1 MVVSIVMIASILIRS
16 NTEIKNFESIAEIV
30 NNTAAVNNTD
40 LPETDPVVSDSV
52 DLSVDTEPEPTPI
65 FKRNLEPIFEMNA
78 DCIGWI
84 CIPNTTVDYPVMYTP
99 NEHQKYL
106 RKNFEGK
113 YSVSGTPFIQEN
125 CDLDSD
131 NVIIYGHNMKNGTMF
146 SDITAYVDPSYRE
159 QHPVIEFETSR
170 GLIGYEVI
178 SVMQVNKNDPWYA
191 FINATDEADY
201 LSRVSAAMNASQ
213 YPIESEITYG
223 RRLLTLSTCY
233 GKSNDDRLI
242 VIAAEQN

>member
-1 MVVSIVMIASILIRS
+1 M
-16 NTEIKNFESIAEIV
+16 
-30 NNTAAVNNTD
+30 
-40 LPETDPVVSDSV
+40 
-52 DLSVDTEPEPTPI
+52 
-65 FKRNLEPIFEMNA
+65 
-78 DCIGWI
+78 
-84 CIPNTTVDYPVMYTP
+84 
-99 NEHQKYL
+99 
-106 RKNFEGK
+106 
-113 YSVSGTPFIQEN
+113 
-125 CDLDSD
+125 
-131 NVIIYGHNMKNGTMF
+131 
-146 SDITAYVDPSYRE
+146 
-159 QHPVIEFETSR
+159 IEFETSR